1 MRARRRLPPFSPE
14 ESELE
19 LPVIFHKK
27 EKKKNLV
34 ADDYRAADRISRIHH
49 FGSMNANA
57 NACASTMGSLIAGA
71 GEGCDKEIE
80 RSRRE
85 ERLSLCNEGRANA
98 KVISINLQLIDREIA
113 ISTDRGRETERERER
128 ERRAG
133 RAISSHGIS
142 FLFLMADFTTSMSRE
157 RMRDARNLWSL
168 LHAFNLKRNS
178 DLFQSIEKDER

>member
-27 EKKKNLV
+27 RKKNLV
-34 ADDYRAADRISRIHH
+34 ADDYRAPDRISRIHH

-113 ISTDRGRETERERER
+113 ISTDRGRKTERERER
-128 ERRAG
+128 ERTG

-157 RMRDARNLWSL
+157 RMRDARNLWSP

-178 DLFQSIEKDER
+178 DLFKSIEKDER